1 MKKKQSQKG
10 FTLIELLIV
19 VAIIGVLA
27 SVALPSYAL
36 YRNKARFAEAILGIG
51 ATRAAM
57 LVAVSTGRVTALS
70 ELDSGAFGIPPTV
83 TAAPGVHGINVVDGV
98 TMLTW
103 MTDGTDLEGETYTL
117 TAGGVLPPIQW
128 TTGGSCINS
137 GYC

>member
-83 TAAPGVHGINVVDGV
+83 AAAPGVHGINVVDGV

-117 TAGGVLPPIQW
+117 TAGGVLPPVHW